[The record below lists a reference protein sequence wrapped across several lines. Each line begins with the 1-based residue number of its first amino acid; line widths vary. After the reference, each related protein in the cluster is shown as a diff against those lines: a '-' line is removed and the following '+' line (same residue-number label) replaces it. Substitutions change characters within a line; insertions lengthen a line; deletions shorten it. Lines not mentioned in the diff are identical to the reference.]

1 MSPAP
6 STDALDRLGLATGV
20 SAYLLWG
27 MLPLYFPLLQP
38 AGAVEIIGHR
48 IVWSLVF
55 CLLLLA
61 VTRGW
66 GPFRTVLRSP
76 RTLALLFAA
85 ATLLAVNWLVFVYGV
100 LSGQV
105 VDAALGYFINPIVTV
120 ALAVVV
126 LHERVRPIQWVA
138 LGIAATAVVVIT
150 VGNGRLPW
158 IALAVASTFGVYGLL
173 KNRVGRTVGAIP
185 GLAVETLVLAPA
197 ALAYLVVLEARGTGS
212 FGSSGGWHAV
222 ALAASG
228 VVTAVPLLL
237 FGTAARRLPLSVLG
251 MLQYLAPVLQLVV
264 GVAVLHEPMPA
275 ARWAGFALVW
285 VALVI
290 LTVDGVH
297 THRHQAR
304 DAHHALPL
312 AEASDVPDVASGRDA
327 NASSPSSPPD
337 QDEGALA

>member
-1 MSPAP
+1 VSPEPATTAP
-6 STDALDRLGLATGV
+6 DRLGLATGV
-20 SAYLLWG
+20 GAYLLWG
-27 MLPLYFPLLQP
+27 MLPLYFPLLEP

-48 IVWSLVF
+48 IVWSLLF

-61 VTRGW
+61 ATRGW
-66 GPFRTVLRSP
+66 GPFRAVLRSP
-76 RTLALLFAA
+76 RTVALLLAA
-85 ATLLAVNWLVFVYGV
+85 ATLLAINWLVFVYGV

-126 LHERVRPIQWVA
+126 LHERVRRTQWVA

-150 VGNGRLPW
+150 IGNGRLPW
-158 IALAVASTFGVYGLL
+158 IALAVAGTFGLYGLL

-197 ALAYLVVLEARGTGS
+197 ALAYLLVLEARGDGS
-212 FGSSGGWHAV
+212 FGALGGWHAA

-237 FGTAARRLPLSVLG
+237 FGSAARRLPLSVLG
-251 MLQYLAPVLQLVV
+251 MLQYLAPILQLLV
-264 GVAVLHEPMPA
+264 GVVVLHEAMPA

-290 LTVDGVH
+290 LTVDGLRQH
-297 THRHQAR
+297 HRQAG
-304 DAHHALPL
+304 DARALAL
-312 AEASDVPDVASGRDA
+312 AEAPDAPGVASVAGTGG
-327 NASSPSSPPD
+327 ASGVAGPPD
-337 QDEGALA
+337 QDEDALA